1 MTSTPTI
8 STTIRA
14 VNTIHHYDPT
24 GDRKYLE
31 ERTTPDL
38 EDNCM
43 THSIMVQLA
52 DKNGHSE
59 MLMSPA
65 ETVDLVQQHSES
77 WVFAD
82 NQMVQGDQL
91 NEASLATVSNVRI
104 LPGLV
109 GG

>member
-1 MTSTPTI
+1 
-8 STTIRA
+8 
-14 VNTIHHYDPT
+14 
-24 GDRKYLE
+24 
-31 ERTTPDL
+31 
-38 EDNCM
+38 M
-43 THSIMVQLA
+43 THIITVQLA
-52 DKNGHSE
+52 DKNGHSTL
-59 MLMSPA
+59 LMSPT